1 MANSRRVH
9 TDLEPCCISVHG
21 MKSFAHSPSHLIT
34 PRCAVVCAF
43 ACCTHHIATSHIASP
58 QLRRH
63 SHSLPPHVSFDF
75 MTKPRF
81 FRHHVNSLHLLHLFS
96 HRFQNAAKDSGQTG
110 GGAKEDKPTTKIYDK
125 HGGILGGSVGESA
138 KSASA
143 GPTKESQKAT
153 TSAQAETAAGQRA
166 VVWSPY
172 PTLTSRRDTC
182 TPCCATRT
190 PRHAT
195 HATLHRAKPQ
205 LARSHARSIE
215 LLREFGAAG
224 ST

>member
-21 MKSFAHSPSHLIT
+21 VMSSSHSPPQLIA
-34 PRCAVVCAF
+34 PPCSVVCAF
-43 ACCTHHIATSHIASP
+43 ARCAHHAATSHIASP

-63 SHSLPPHVSFDF
+63 SHSLPPHVSFDL
-75 MTKPRF
+75 MTNTEF

-96 HRFQNAAKDSGQTG
+96 HRFQNAAKGSGQTG

-153 TSAQAETAAGQRA
+153 MSAQAETAAGQSA

-172 PTLTSRRDTC
+172 PTLTSRRGTC

-205 LARSHARSIE
+205 LARLRARSLE
-215 LLREFGAAG
+215 PLPAFGAAG